1 MPITPNH
8 ISTMFNRLIAGIIL
22 LSTAGYIFGQTSES
36 APHRHKPQY
45 NPYSPTVHDP
55 VLAKDGDTYYLYCT
69 GIGIDG
75 FSSTDLKKWKRLG
88 PCLPSLPQWISEAL
102 PGAKNHLWAPDII
115 YHDGVWHLY
124 YACSAFGKNTSVI
137 GHATSPTLDPSS
149 TDYKWT
155 DRGMVIQ
162 SVPNRDDWNAIDANI
177 IIDETGTPWMDFGSF
192 WNGMKLVKLTP
203 DMSAVA
209 KPEEWYSIAS
219 RPGTTG
225 KNDGAIE
232 APFIYKHGDWYYL
245 FVSWD
250 YCCRGRDSNYKVAVG
265 RSKNVQGPYVD
276 KNGKDMADGGGSVL
290 VEGDGE
296 KWAGV
301 GHCAAYTIDGNDIF
315 VSHAYDKKT
324 GRSQLL
330 VRPITWGDDGW
341 PQVKL

>member
-88 PCLPSLPQWISEAL
+88 PCLPSLPQWTGDPSLAS
-102 PGAKNHLWAPDII
+102 P
-115 YHDGVWHLY
+115 
-124 YACSAFGKNTSVI
+124 AFGKNTSVI

-330 VRPITWGDDGW
+330 VRPITWSDDGW